1 MLYSRLGNSGLIVS
15 RLALGTMTMSSGDP
29 MLGLA
34 KTQGS
39 DVDAIVGQALD
50 GGINFFDTADVYADG
65 QSEEVL
71 GKALAHVRDQVVI
84 ATKVAGRRGAALVQS
99 GLSKRHVSLAI
110 EQSLRRL
117 GTDWV
122 DVYIAHNEDPHTPLE
137 ETLEALDAVVRS
149 GKARYL
155 GFSNWSAWKVAAA
168 LELQK
173 ANGWAQFTHG
183 QMYYSLLGRDIE
195 RDLVP
200 LTERYGIGITV
211 WSPLTSGFL
220 SGKYARGAADHP
232 DNRLSVIDFIPF
244 DRQKGYEVVDTLRTV
259 ADELG
264 ASMAQVALAWLLA
277 KRAVSSVVI
286 GASKPSQLADNL
298 GAVDVTLDAATI
310 ERLDML
316 TTPVELYPHWHWRQF
331 GDAATRDALAPAPR
345 GRQ

>member
-1 MLYSRLGNSGLIVS
+1 MRYSKLGSSGLIVS
-15 RLALGTMTMSSGDP
+15 RLSFGTMTLSSGDP
-29 MLGLA
+29 MFGIA
-34 KTQGS
+34 KTRGS
-39 DVDAIVGQALD
+39 DIDAIVGQALD
-50 GGINFFDTADVYADG
+50 GGINFFDTADIYANG

-71 GKALAHVRDQVVI
+71 GKTLAPVRDQVVI
-84 ATKVAGRRGAALVQS
+84 ATKVAGRVGSPLVQS
-99 GLSKRHVSLAI
+99 GLSKRHITWAI

-122 DVYIAHNEDPHTPLE
+122 DLYIAHNEDPHTPLE

-173 ANGWAQFTHG
+173 ANGWAPFTHG

-211 WSPLTSGFL
+211 WSPLASGFL
-220 SGKYARGAADHP
+220 SGKYVRGAAAQP
-232 DNRLSVIDFIPF
+232 DDRLSAIDFIPF
-244 DRQKGYEVVDTLRTV
+244 DKEKAFDLI
-259 ADELG
+259 DELRSIADGIG
-264 ASMAQVALAWLLA
+264 ASVAQVALAWLLA
-277 KRAVSSVVI
+277 KRAVSSVVV

-298 GAVDVTLDAATI
+298 GAIDVSLDSAMMDRLDA
-310 ERLDML
+310 L
-316 TTPVELYPHWHWRQF
+316 TRPIELYPHWHWRQF
-331 GDAATRDALAPAPR
+331 ADAATRDALALS
-345 GRQ
+345 